1 MEEKLY
7 KYAHL
12 LLTKGVC
19 INEYQPLV
27 INAPIDAIKFVRI
40 LTKVACEMNIKDIYY
55 DWTDEELKHTQLKY
69 FNEEEIKESRFWNK
83 SVHDE
88 YAKKDA
94 AFLHLTFAGSDLMG
108 DIESKKLKIASSQS
122 LLTRKLYREK
132 QSNNEIDWC
141 IAAVA
146 TKEWGDLLFG
156 NIKDSEEKLWELIFD
171 ICLVNTDNPEEA
183 WTKKMEENHSICE
196 KLTNLN
202 IKELHYE
209 SSNGTNLTVELPKNA
224 IWCGG
229 SSLIKGREPIV
240 NMPTE
245 EVFTTPNKY
254 KTNGVVYTSLPL
266 VHSGITIKD
275 IMLEF
280 KDGKIINFDAST
292 GKEELKNIIDLDEES
307 SMLGEVALVDKNS
320 KIAKTNV
327 LFYETLYDEN
337 ASCHI
342 AVGRGFKEC
351 IKDAHNMT
359 EKELEEIGYN
369 NSKNHVDMMVG
380 TKDLNITAI
389 TYDNKEI
396 QIFKDGS
403 FNV

>member
-27 INAPIDAIKFVRI
+27 INAPIGAIKFVRV

-55 DWTDEELKHTQLKY
+55 DWSDEELKHTQLKY

-94 AFLHLTFAGSDLMG
+94 AFLHLTFAGSDLMS
-108 DIESKKLKIASSQS
+108 DIESEKLKIASTQS

-146 TKEWGDLLFG
+146 TKEWGDLLFD
-156 NIKDSEEKLWELIFD
+156 NDKDSEEKLWELIFN
-171 ICLVNTDNPEEA
+171 ICLVNENNPEEE
-183 WTKKMEENHSICE
+183 WTRKMKENHLMCE
-196 KLTNLN
+196 KLTKLN

-209 SSNGTNLTVELPKNA
+209 SNNGTNLRIELPENA

-240 NMPTE
+240 NLPTE

-254 KTNGVVYTSLPL
+254 KTNGVVYITS
-266 VHSGITIKD
+266 T
-275 IMLEF
+275 
-280 KDGKIINFDAST
+280 ST
-292 GKEELKNIIDLDEES
+292 LR
-307 SMLGEVALVDKNS
+307 
-320 KIAKTNV
+320 
-327 LFYETLYDEN
+327 Y
-337 ASCHI
+337 
-342 AVGRGFKEC
+342 
-351 IKDAHNMT
+351 
-359 EKELEEIGYN
+359 YN
-369 NSKNHVDMMVG
+369 KRYYVR
-380 TKDLNITAI
+380 I
-389 TYDNKEI
+389 
-396 QIFKDGS
+396 
-403 FNV
+403 